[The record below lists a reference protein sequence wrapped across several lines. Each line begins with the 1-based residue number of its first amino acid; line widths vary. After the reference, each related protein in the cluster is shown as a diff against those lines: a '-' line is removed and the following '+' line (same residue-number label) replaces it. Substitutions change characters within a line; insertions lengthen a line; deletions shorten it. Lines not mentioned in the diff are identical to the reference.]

1 MKVISLLLLLLV
13 CSINSLEYTGHELVL
28 NDAKTTIDGQ
38 TVSST
43 PKNGV
48 SYSNSVLYISES
60 GTYILSGTL
69 NGQLSVSV
77 SGEID
82 LVFNGATIKASNN
95 NALVIVKAYEMDTSS
110 SMTPATARSLDFNKA
125 GVKIIIADGST
136 NTINGGKSSS
146 KDGAI
151 HSAVTILFTGE
162 TKGDGVLN
170 VVGTSEGIEGERH
183 IFINGGILKIA
194 AQDDGINAKTDNVAV
209 AYIKGGKVFVNS
221 GLGNEGDGIDSNGYI
236 LVEGGEII
244 SSAKPNADSGLDS
257 NKGIYVDGGRVYATG
272 SSMDMAET
280 GSAQPTMNLIFNT
293 NIAATSTVVIKDS
306 SGNEVISYCANTA
319 DFISGTTRKAYKAA
333 IVTDPTF
340 KAKSVYHLYVDGVQY
355 GYTNNDKP
363 SPGPWGWENQSSSTV
378 GATVY
383 TDFTLG
389 TGATY
394 YNGIQKKS

>member
-1 MKVISLLLLLLV
+1 MKVISLLLLILLS
-13 CSINSLEYTGHELVL
+13 SINTLEYTGHDLVL
-28 NDAKTTIDGQ
+28 NDAKTTIDGE

-48 SYSNSVLYISES
+48 SYKNSVLTISES

-69 NGQLSVSV
+69 NGQLSISV
-77 SGEID
+77 AGEID
-82 LVFNGATIKASNN
+82 LIFNGATIKTSST
-95 NALVIVKAYEMDTSS
+95 NALVVLKAYEMDTSS
-110 SMTPATARSLDFNKA
+110 SMTPSTARKLDFSKA

-136 NTINGGKSSS
+136 NTISGAKSSS
-146 KDGAI
+146 YDGAI
-151 HSAVTILFTGE
+151 HTAVTILFTGE

-170 VVGTSEGIEGERH
+170 VIGTSEGIEVERH
-183 IFINGGILKIA
+183 LCVSGGVLNVA

-209 AYIKGGKVFVNS
+209 VFVKGGKVLVNS
-221 GLGNEGDGIDSNGYI
+221 GLGSEGDGIDSNGYI
-236 LVEGGEII
+236 FVEGGEII

-272 SSMDMAET
+272 SSMDMAES

-293 NIAATSTVVIKDS
+293 QISASQTVVIKDS
-306 SGNEVISYCANTA
+306 SGNEVISFCANKA
-319 DFISGTTRKAYKAA
+319 DFISGTSRKAYKAA
-333 IVTDPTF
+333 IVTDTTF

-355 GYTNNDKP
+355 GYTSNDK
-363 SPGPWGWENQSSSTV
+363 PGPWGSSEV

-383 TDFTLG
+383 ADFTLG

-394 YNGIQKKS
+394 YSGIQKK

>member
-1 MKVISLLLLLLV
+1 MKVTSLLLVLLV

-28 NDAKTTIDGQ
+28 NDAKTTIDGE

-110 SMTPATARSLDFNKA
+110 SMTPAIARSLDFSKA

-170 VVGTSEGIEGERH
+170 VVGTSEGIEVERH
-183 IFINGGILKIA
+183 IFINGGILKVA

-236 LVEGGEII
+236 FVEGGEIV

-293 NIAATSTVVIKDS
+293 NVAATSTVVIKDS

-355 GYTNNDKP
+355 GYSSNDKVR
-363 SPGPWGWENQSSSTV
+363 PGPPGSQSSSSSSSGTL
-378 GATVY
+378 Y
-383 TDFTLG
+383 SDFTLG
-389 TGATY
+389 SGAKY
-394 YNGIQKKS
+394 FSGIQKLY

>member
-1 MKVISLLLLLLV
+1 MKVISLLALLLT
-13 CSINSLEYTGHELVL
+13 STITSLEYTGHELVL
-28 NDAKTTIDGQ
+28 NDAKTTIDGE

-48 SYSNSVLYISES
+48 SYSNSVLTISES
-60 GTYILSGTL
+60 GSYILSGTL

-77 SGEID
+77 TGEID
-82 LVFNGATIKASNN
+82 LIFNGATIKTSST

-110 SMTPATARSLDFNKA
+110 SMTPTIARALDFSKA
-125 GVKIIIADGST
+125 GVKIIIADGTT
-136 NTINGGKSSS
+136 NLISGAKSSS

-162 TKGDGVLN
+162 TKGTGVLN
-170 VVGTSEGIEGERH
+170 VVGTSEGIEAERH
-183 IFINGGILKIA
+183 LCVSGGVLNIA

-209 AYIKGGKVFVNS
+209 IFVKGGKVLVNS

-236 LVEGGEII
+236 FVEGGEIY

-280 GSAQPTMNLIFNT
+280 GSAQPTMNLIFNSQV
-293 NIAATSTVVIKDS
+293 AASSTVVIKDS
-306 SGNEVISYCANTA
+306 SGNEVISFCMNSA
-319 DFISGTTRKAYKAA
+319 DFYSGTKKAYKAA
-333 IVTDPTF
+333 IVTDPNF

-355 GYTNNDKP
+355 GYTDNSKP
-363 SPGPWGWENQSSSTV
+363 SPGPWASQSSSL

-383 TDFTLG
+383 ADFTLG

-394 YNGIQKKS
+394 YNGIQKK

>member
-1 MKVISLLLLLLV
+1 MKVVLFLLALLISSL
-13 CSINSLEYTGHELVL
+13 NGLEYSGHELVL
-28 NDAKTTIDGQ
+28 NDAKTTIDGV

-43 PKNGV
+43 PKYGV
-48 SYSNSVLYISES
+48 SYSNSVLTISES

-69 NGQLSVSV
+69 NGQISCSLT
-77 SGEID
+77 GEID
-82 LVFNGATIKASNN
+82 LIFNGATIKTSST

-110 SMTPATARSLDFNKA
+110 SMSPSTARKLDFTKA
-125 GVKIIIADGST
+125 GVKIIIADGTT
-136 NTINGGKSSS
+136 NTISGAKSSS

-170 VVGTSEGIEGERH
+170 VIGTSEGIEVERH
-183 IFINGGILKIA
+183 LCVSGGILNVA
-194 AQDDGINAKTDNVAV
+194 AQDDGINAKTDNIAV
-209 AYIKGGKVFVNS
+209 IFVKGGKVLVNS
-221 GLGNEGDGIDSNGYI
+221 GNGNEGDGIDSNGYI
-236 LVEGGEII
+236 FVEGGEII

-257 NKGIYVDGGRVYATG
+257 NKGIYIDGGRVYATG

-280 GSAQPTMNLIFNT
+280 DSAQPTMNLIFNT
-293 NIAATSTVVIKDS
+293 QISASQTVVIKDS
-306 SGNEVISYCANTA
+306 SGNEVISYCANKA

-333 IVTDPTF
+333 IVTDPNF

-355 GYTNNDKP
+355 GYTDNDKP
-363 SPGPWGWENQSSSTV
+363 KPGPWANQSSSSSSV

-383 TDFTLG
+383 ADFTLG

-394 YNGIQKKS
+394 YNGIQKK

>member
-1 MKVISLLLLLLV
+1 MKVISLLLLILLS
-13 CSINSLEYTGHELVL
+13 SINTLEYTGHDLVL
-28 NDAKTTIDGQ
+28 NDAKTTIDGE

-48 SYSNSVLYISES
+48 SYKNSVLTISES

-69 NGQLSVSV
+69 NGQLSISV
-77 SGEID
+77 AGEID
-82 LVFNGATIKASNN
+82 LIFNGATIKTSST
-95 NALVIVKAYEMDTSS
+95 NALVVLKAYEMDTSS
-110 SMTPATARSLDFNKA
+110 SMTPSTARKLDFSKA

-136 NTINGGKSSS
+136 NTISGAKSSS
-146 KDGAI
+146 YDGAI
-151 HSAVTILFTGE
+151 HTAVTILFTGE

-170 VVGTSEGIEGERH
+170 VIGTSEGIEVERH
-183 IFINGGILKIA
+183 LCVSGGVLNVA

-209 AYIKGGKVFVNS
+209 VFVKGGKVLVNS
-221 GLGNEGDGIDSNGYI
+221 GLGSEGDGIDSNGYI
-236 LVEGGEII
+236 FVEGGEII

-272 SSMDMAET
+272 SSMDMAES

-293 NIAATSTVVIKDS
+293 QISASQTVVIKDS
-306 SGNEVISYCANTA
+306 SGNEVISFCANKA
-319 DFISGTTRKAYKAA
+319 DFISGTSRKAYKAA
-333 IVTDPTF
+333 IVTDTTF

-355 GYTNNDKP
+355 GYTSNDKP
-363 SPGPWGWENQSSSTV
+363 APWRSSEV

-383 TDFTLG
+383 ADFTLG

-394 YNGIQKKS
+394 YSGIQKK

>member
-1 MKVISLLLLLLV
+1 MKVVLFLLALLISSL
-13 CSINSLEYTGHELVL
+13 NGLEYSGHELVL
-28 NDAKTTIDGQ
+28 NDAKTTIDGV

-43 PKNGV
+43 PKYGV
-48 SYSNSVLYISES
+48 SYSNSVLTISES

-69 NGQLSVSV
+69 NGQISCSLT
-77 SGEID
+77 GEID
-82 LVFNGATIKASNN
+82 LIFNGATIKTSST

-110 SMTPATARSLDFNKA
+110 SMSPSTARKLDFTKA
-125 GVKIIIADGST
+125 GVKIIIADGTT
-136 NTINGGKSSS
+136 NTISGAKSSS

-170 VVGTSEGIEGERH
+170 VIGTSEGIEVERH
-183 IFINGGILKIA
+183 LCVSGGILNVA
-194 AQDDGINAKTDNVAV
+194 AQDDGINAKTDNIAV
-209 AYIKGGKVFVNS
+209 VFVKGGKVLVNS
-221 GLGNEGDGIDSNGYI
+221 GNGNEGDGIDSNGYI
-236 LVEGGEII
+236 FVEGGEII

-257 NKGIYVDGGRVYATG
+257 NKGIYIDGGRVYATG

-280 GSAQPTMNLIFNT
+280 DSAQPTMNLIFNT
-293 NIAATSTVVIKDS
+293 QISASQTVVIKDS
-306 SGNEVISYCANTA
+306 SGNEVISYCANKA

-333 IVTDPTF
+333 IVTDPNF

-355 GYTNNDKP
+355 GYTDNDKP
-363 SPGPWGWENQSSSTV
+363 KPGPWANQSSSSSSV

-383 TDFTLG
+383 ADFTLG

-394 YNGIQKKS
+394 YNGIQKK